1 MPFLSLREDKSA
13 LWRLSS
19 VIKTNHKIEFY
30 PEKCVGCGL
39 CYKACFVDVIRWD
52 AEAKKPLFL
61 YVNDCEHCF
70 YCEAVCN
77 KDAIKVIPDYKSER
91 LFQSFERYN

>member
-1 MPFLSLREDKSA
+1 M
-13 LWRLSS
+13 
-19 VIKTNHKIEFY
+19 IKTKHVIEFDA
-30 PEKCVGCGL
+30 EKCVGCGL

-52 AEAKKPLFL
+52 AENRKPMFL

-70 YCEAVCN
+70 YCEAVCA

-91 LFQSFERYN
+91 LFQSFDRYS